1 MSRLHELQERRA
13 YECRLTP
20 GRALGS
26 LDEAAEFLRD
36 RGLLTWAPDSS
47 LPSLHEALHE
57 DPAAPE
63 RRWWLDALAERE
75 DVYLLPIHRGKPL
88 LLSEDAAAI
97 VDPVLRAEIER
108 MSATPDWGE
117 LLGYLA
123 ETGPATFED
132 ARRHLGLK
140 RHEFGHVVYP
150 LERCGAVMSR
160 AVVLEGAG
168 GREVEATELARWD
181 QVFAGAPRSGG
192 LADVIVAGVHAA
204 VVARDRD
211 VGRWFS
217 WPWRFSPSLLDRL
230 VAEGR
235 LERPEPGWVAL
246 PD

>member
-1 MSRLHELQERRA
+1 MSRLQELQERRA

-20 GRALGS
+20 DRALGS
-26 LDEAAEFLRD
+26 LDDAAQFLRD

-47 LPSLHEALHE
+47 LPSLYEALHE
-57 DPAAPE
+57 DPTDPQ
-63 RRWWLDALAERE
+63 RRWWVDALAERE
-75 DVYLLPIHRGKPL
+75 DVYMLPIHRGKPL

-108 MSATPDWGE
+108 MAAVPDWGE
-117 LLGYLA
+117 LLQYLA
-123 ETGPATFED
+123 EAGPTSFED
-132 ARRHLGLK
+132 ARRRFGLK
-140 RHEFGHVVYP
+140 RHEFAHVVYP
-150 LERCGAVMSR
+150 LERCGAVVSR

-192 LADVIVAGVHAA
+192 LEDVIVAGVRAA
-204 VVARDRD
+204 VVTQERHI
-211 VGRWFS
+211 GRWFS
-217 WPWRFSPSLLDRL
+217 WPWRFSPDLLDTL
-230 VAEGR
+230 VAAGR